1 MHGKFPMKGRKLLF
15 VGVPDSG
22 KTIWFAPFY
31 GEYYIYFK
39 TFKVMLSRKDL
50 LQLFDCIFIVL

>member
-1 MHGKFPMKGRKLLF
+1 MKGRKLLF

-22 KTIWFAPFY
+22 KTIWFTPFY